1 MSEICVHVCA
11 DEAITAV
18 ARGCSLQH
26 INLTWCVQ
34 LTDAAV
40 VALAQSCPDLEL
52 LSLHGI
58 RGITDAGI
66 DELKRHNS
74 SSLHTLD
81 ITGCTGVTSYPRTE
95 LAKAFPN
102 VHCFLWHK

>member
-1 MSEICVHVCA
+1 MHA
-11 DEAITAV
+11 DEAIAAV
-18 ARGCSLQH
+18 AKGCPLQH

-40 VALAQSCPDLEL
+40 LALAEGCPNLEL

-58 RGITDAGI
+58 RGITDASI
-66 DELKRHNS
+66 DALKRYNS
-74 SSLHTLD
+74 ASLRTLD
-81 ITGCTGVTSYPRTE
+81 ITGCTGVTRYPRTE
-95 LAKAFPN
+95 LAKAFPK

>member
-1 MSEICVHVCA
+1 MHA

-18 ARGCSLQH
+18 AEGCSLRH
-26 INLTWCVQ
+26 VNLTWCVQ

-40 VALAQSCPDLEL
+40 IALAEGCPDLEL

-58 RGITDAGI
+58 RGITDAGV
-66 DELKRHNS
+66 DALKQRNS
-74 SSLHTLD
+74 SLLHTLD
-81 ITGCTGVTSYPRTE
+81 ITGCTGVTRYPKAE